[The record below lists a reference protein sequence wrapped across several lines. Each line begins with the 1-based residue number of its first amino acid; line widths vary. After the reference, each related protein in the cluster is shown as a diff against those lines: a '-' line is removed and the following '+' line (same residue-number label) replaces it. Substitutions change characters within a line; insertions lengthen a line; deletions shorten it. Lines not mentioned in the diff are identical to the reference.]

1 VSGSNNEWGALAE
14 HDEGIAALYDGY
26 QRLPEP
32 GENDALDAFVARKNL
47 TIPALVRLG
56 ARLAGTLT
64 LAIPFPGGLKYRS
77 IEGTQKW
84 NAPGS
89 EFEQLKVMRAGGTT
103 SDTVLIAEGETDGAR
118 LTLLYPAADVAVLP
132 LGAKTWKPGYTE
144 QLAGYSR
151 VVACLDADEAG
162 EEGYAKIKDALPQT
176 VRLTPPANPDNDWCG
191 LPPDAEPPALPEPD
205 TSQTVVGG
213 VVFTELDFDEEIPEP
228 EVLVDDMLYTE
239 GVHLL
244 SGHPGCGKTT
254 LACYLAL
261 DVILDK
267 GRHVVWLDHES
278 GRRQSL
284 RRFKAMGAAADLKGR
299 LHYAEFPLEPHK
311 YIGAFAQQWPGAL
324 VILDSISKALA
335 QLGIDEN
342 DNSQVT
348 KWTTEIVKACKLH
361 DLPVLLIDHITKS
374 GGDSEYS
381 RGAGAKLSDV
391 DVHWRVLKTS
401 EFNRTTIGSIEVKQK
416 KDREGYFPF
425 ATWWEV
431 GDGNGALT
439 LQPMDGP
446 PADQPEDS
454 NAPAI

>member
-77 IEGTQKW
+77 IEGAQKW

-162 EEGYAKIKDALPQT
+162 EEGYAKIKDALPQA

-205 TSQTVVGG
+205 TSAEVVGG
-213 VVFTELDFDEEIPEP
+213 IVFTELDFDAEIPEP
-228 EVLVDDMLYTE
+228 EVLVDDLLYTE
-239 GVHLL
+239 GVHLI

-254 LACYLAL
+254 LAAHLAI

-267 GRHVVWLDHES
+267 GRQVVWLDYES
-278 GRRQSL
+278 GKPQTL
-284 RRFKAMGAAADLKGR
+284 RRFKAMNTPPSVTES
-299 LHYAEFPLEPHK
+299 LHYALWPVDAEKHL
-311 YIGAFAQQWPGAL
+311 GAVAQRWPGAL
-324 VILDSISKALA
+324 VVLDSMSKALA
-335 QLGIDEN
+335 QAGIDEN
-342 DNSQVT
+342 ANSEVVT
-348 KWTTEIVKACKLH
+348 WTTQIVKACK
-361 DLPVLLIDHITKS
+361 DFGLPIVIIDHIAKS
-374 GGDSEYS
+374 GGSSEYS
-381 RGAGAKLSDV
+381 RGAGTKLADV

-401 EFNRTTIGSIEVKQK
+401 EFNRTTVGSIEVKQM